1 MLYKRGTF
9 TANASQSAAITH
21 KLAPLMIIAGAGTG
35 KTTTLLHRIYYLIE
49 HYNLNP
55 ENVLT
60 ITYTEKAADE
70 LKTRIVNNIGDVAN
84 AMTISTFHA
93 FCYAIVKE
101 SQQPT
106 NFAPIL
112 MDEGDAIYLFL
123 KNFDK
128 LGSFESR
135 SFVVDPLKS
144 ITQSF
149 IPFINRLRD
158 ELIDPGKQVNP
169 DIDDD
174 IFTKETVA
182 QLSDLKRI
190 YPLFQKWKKE
200 QNFVDFGDM
209 ILDCYNLLKSNES
222 ILKQVQ
228 NQYKYLIID
237 EFQDNNFA
245 LNEIVNRIFGS
256 SGQLTVVGDEDQ
268 VVYSFRGASKYNI
281 SAFRNKFKNHNNYA
295 EITLNENFRSVQQIL
310 DVANNSISN
319 AINREQKQLT
329 ARDNKSGEK
338 PHLFNLENK
347 FHPEIIAKI
356 IKELSD
362 KYDYQDM
369 AVLCRTKAQVKSI
382 SVRLSHENIPT
393 RTYLINFFEIPEIKD
408 LLAWCSLIAETQY
421 QDSGL
426 FRILSTTV
434 SENIAN
440 SIFRKFSKRD
450 HTPRFE
456 LIKNINNSKIK
467 NIVDQV
473 LKLRKLNQ
481 KKNAAEMVW
490 EICVLTKV
498 LRPLLTGYEWNDQLG
513 LINMGQFIKRSI
525 DFTARH
531 KNDNSLRS
539 FVYYMNVLQ
548 ESNGIQTIY
557 PTEKHISQTVLV
569 NTIHGVKGGEY
580 PIIFM
585 PFNRSASFPLNFK
598 KNELIERPPEEWLS
612 SYAESRLSL
621 KEQHIEEERRLFY
634 VGMTRAK
641 DSLYLFSPT
650 KATSIFIKELN
661 KDLLK
666 VSNMENDININEQ
679 ETYSTL
685 RNKYAKR
692 LADTLNQNQ
701 FSLSR
706 NLLNAIEIINQ
717 IEKGETVNWGNSAW
731 EIELKSHLK
740 KPLEIETPEQLNLSA
755 SSIETYEQCPLKYRL
770 SNIDNIP
777 QVSSK
782 PQLTFGNII
791 HRVLEQ
797 FHNPKADQTLEQI
810 LMLLEANWESL
821 GFNYETQEAD
831 FKRQGVEL
839 LKKYFDH
846 LSKNPVNIIER
857 EFQFSFK
864 IEDITINGKIDRI
877 DKSENGYTVIDYKT
891 SKKAT

>member
-93 FCYAIVKE
+93 FCNAIVKE
-101 SQQPT
+101 SQPPT

-158 ELIDPGKQVNP
+158 ELIDPAKQVNP

-338 PHLFNLENK
+338 PHLFNLEGIEQVVMMSETGATAFQPFDGK
-347 FHPEIIAKI
+347 
-356 IKELSD
+356 
-362 KYDYQDM
+362 
-369 AVLCRTKAQVKSI
+369 VLWEYKSEGARIVQPSLCENGDLLISAGGATGIGRI
-382 SVRLSHENIPT
+382 SVTNESGKWTIQERWTSIRLRP
-393 RTYLINFFEIPEIKD
+393 NFNDFVIHKGHAYGFDGPGLACIELEEGKRKWKGGRFGGQIL
-408 LLAWCSLIAETQY
+408 LLADQDLTDLANFENNSLN
-421 QDSGL
+421 D
-426 FRILSTTV
+426 V
-434 SENIAN
+434 PD
-440 SIFRKFSKRD
+440 SIF
-450 HTPRFE
+450 T
-456 LIKNINNSKIK
+456 
-467 NIVDQV
+467 
-473 LKLRKLNQ
+473 
-481 KKNAAEMVW
+481 
-490 EICVLTKV
+490 T
-498 LRPLLTGYEWNDQLG
+498 
-513 LINMGQFIKRSI
+513 
-525 DFTARH
+525 
-531 KNDNSLRS
+531 
-539 FVYYMNVLQ
+539 
-548 ESNGIQTIY
+548 
-557 PTEKHISQTVLV
+557 
-569 NTIHGVKGGEY
+569 
-580 PIIFM
+580 
-585 PFNRSASFPLNFK
+585 
-598 KNELIERPPEEWLS
+598 
-612 SYAESRLSL
+612 
-621 KEQHIEEERRLFY
+621 
-634 VGMTRAK
+634 
-641 DSLYLFSPT
+641 
-650 KATSIFIKELN
+650 
-661 KDLLK
+661 
-666 VSNMENDININEQ
+666 
-679 ETYSTL
+679 
-685 RNKYAKR
+685 
-692 LADTLNQNQ
+692 
-701 FSLSR
+701 
-706 NLLNAIEIINQ
+706 
-717 IEKGETVNWGNSAW
+717 
-731 EIELKSHLK
+731 LK
-740 KPLEIETPEQLNLSA
+740 KQAFLQRINPL
-755 SSIETYEQCPLKYRL
+755 SIQHLW
-770 SNIDNIP
+770 
-777 QVSSK
+777 
-782 PQLTFGNII
+782 
-791 HRVLEQ
+791 
-797 FHNPKADQTLEQI
+797 
-810 LMLLEANWESL
+810 MLLRL
-821 GFNYETQEAD
+821 
-831 FKRQGVEL
+831 
-839 LKKYFDH
+839 
-846 LSKNPVNIIER
+846 
-857 EFQFSFK
+857 
-864 IEDITINGKIDRI
+864 
-877 DKSENGYTVIDYKT
+877 
-891 SKKAT
+891 